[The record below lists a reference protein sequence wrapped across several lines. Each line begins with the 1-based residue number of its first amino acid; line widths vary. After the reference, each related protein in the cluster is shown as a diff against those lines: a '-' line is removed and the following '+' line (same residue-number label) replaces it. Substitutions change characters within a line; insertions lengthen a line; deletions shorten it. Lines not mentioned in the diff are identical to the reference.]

1 MMRKENVQF
10 YLSVDGNTEEL
21 YFKWL
26 KERLNSSP
34 NAVRTVSFDIKQK
47 KPSSYAKSLSVLTE
61 TIAYHVCDKETSSI
75 SDKEKFKRT
84 LAEMKDIHKIR
95 PCITYKLAYSNI
107 SFELWLL
114 LHKTPCNGIKKTASD
129 YFPNIKKTFSLDGVV
144 SFNEYKEE
152 KNFNRVLSQLS
163 LKDVK
168 EAIKRAEEI
177 QRNNVA
183 VQQETVYKGYSF
195 FEDNPSLNIHCL
207 IQKIFDASEGR

>member
-1 MMRKENVQF
+1 M
-10 YLSVDGNTEEL
+10 
-21 YFKWL
+21 
-26 KERLNSSP
+26 
-34 NAVRTVSFDIKQK
+34 
-47 KPSSYAKSLSVLTE
+47 
-61 TIAYHVCDKETSSI
+61 
-75 SDKEKFKRT
+75 
-84 LAEMKDIHKIR
+84 
-95 PCITYKLAYSNI
+95 
-107 SFELWLL
+107 
-114 LHKTPCNGIKKTASD
+114 
-129 YFPNIKKTFSLDGVV
+129 V

-177 QRNNVA
+177 QRNNAA